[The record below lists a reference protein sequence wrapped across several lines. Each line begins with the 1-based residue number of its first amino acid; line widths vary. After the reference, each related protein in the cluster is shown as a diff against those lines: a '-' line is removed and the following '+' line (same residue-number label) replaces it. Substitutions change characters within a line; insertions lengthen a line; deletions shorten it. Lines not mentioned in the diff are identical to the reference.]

1 MATDLKLISDLHFA
15 VLPRPQQCPR
25 LLQIRFI
32 ERLGSA
38 AHATPTT
45 GGLKT
50 CVHPL
55 TQYFTLKLASLDL
68 APNVIYRYFSDR
80 SALEAALT
88 NEASRQLE
96 LALRKAADGCEPVT
110 ATREMSSAYIKFV
123 RDNRH
128 LYEVM
133 MSLHASEHDATFRQ
147 SLWTFTV
154 EQVQRI
160 AGSDRAA
167 QASVA
172 LWAFLHGAVALEAA
186 QVFGES
192 KPASGLEFG
201 LDAWLM
207 AVSTRGQPIGALRI
221 KPPRRKPIRKCL
233 RVKVRCEAASEDSGW
248 CHSDKDVCSR
258 QYL

>member
-1 MATDLKLISDLHFA
+1 MCTAYILVCGVSRCTVFCMPYPSKTDRQTIL
-15 VLPRPQQCPR
+15 
-25 LLQIRFI
+25 
-32 ERLGSA
+32 SA
-38 AHATPTT
+38 AVKELVH
-45 GGLKT
+45 GGIRALS
-50 CVHPL
+50 L
-55 TQYFTLKLASLDL
+55 RNIAASLDL
-68 APNVIYRYFSDR
+68 APNAIYRYFSDR
-80 SALEAALT
+80 RALEAALA
-88 NEASRQLE
+88 NEAARQLE

-110 ATREMSSAYIKFV
+110 AIREMLSAYIKFA

-133 MSLHASEHDATFRQ
+133 MSLHAPEHDATSHQ

-186 QVFGES
+186 QVLGEI

-201 LDAWLM
+201 FEAWLM
-207 AVSTRGQPIGALRI
+207 AVSTRGEPKDALRI
-221 KPPRRKPIRKCL
+221 KPTKKRANK
-233 RVKVRCEAASEDSGW
+233 KVPARERSVRSG
-248 CHSDKDVCSR
+248 K
-258 QYL
+258 

>member
-1 MATDLKLISDLHFA
+1 MSLRNLA
-15 VLPRPQQCPR
+15 
-25 LLQIRFI
+25 
-32 ERLGSA
+32 
-38 AHATPTT
+38 
-45 GGLKT
+45 
-50 CVHPL
+50 
-55 TQYFTLKLASLDL
+55 ASLDL
-68 APNVIYRYFSDR
+68 APNAIYRYFSDR
-80 SALEAALT
+80 SALEAALA
-88 NEASRQLE
+88 NEAARQLE

-110 ATREMSSAYIKFV
+110 TIREMSSAYIRFA

-133 MSLHASEHDATFRQ
+133 MSLHAPEHDGTFRQ

-186 QVFGES
+186 QVFGEN
-192 KPASGLEFG
+192 KPASGLKFG

-207 AVSTRGQPIGALRI
+207 AVTTHAEPIEALRI
-221 KPPRRKPIRKCL
+221 KLTKKTANKKVPPR
-233 RVKVRCEAASEDSGW
+233 
-248 CHSDKDVCSR
+248 
-258 QYL
+258 